1 MTLQKKIKDTAQFV
15 YEGLGPGHA
24 EGIYRD
30 AMSVQLQE
38 EGYIV
43 KTEAPVSITF
53 ITKKKKEMIVGNGR
67 IDLLIQS
74 KTKKSEKIILELKCV
89 QPIIKNNST
98 NIENTKE
105 YLQLSKYL
113 HSIKSA
119 KKGMIINF
127 PFPLA
132 DDGNVEIFMGK

>member
-1 MTLQKKIKDTAQFV
+1 MTLQKKIKEIAQYV
-15 YEGLGPGHA
+15 YESLGPGHA

-30 AMSVQLQE
+30 AMSIQLQE

-74 KTKKSEKIILELKCV
+74 KTKKNEKITNIFIQEPKPFINNYKFIKGFEEGELKL
-89 QPIIKNNST
+89 NS
-98 NIENTKE
+98 
-105 YLQLSKYL
+105 
-113 HSIKSA
+113 
-119 KKGMIINF
+119 IN
-127 PFPLA
+127 P
-132 DDGNVEIFMGK
+132 GEI